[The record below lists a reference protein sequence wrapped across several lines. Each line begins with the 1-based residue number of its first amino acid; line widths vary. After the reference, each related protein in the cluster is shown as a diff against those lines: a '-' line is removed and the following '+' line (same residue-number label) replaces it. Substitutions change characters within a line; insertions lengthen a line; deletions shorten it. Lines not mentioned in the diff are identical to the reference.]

1 MTKLSV
7 IVSYLDRFL
16 NVSHFHDYA
25 PNGLQVEG
33 GSEINKIVTGVTASL
48 ALIEAAIDEGAD
60 ALLVHH
66 GYFWK
71 GESPRLVGMK
81 KQRIRLLL
89 QHDIS
94 LLAYHLPLD
103 AHPELGNNAGLAN
116 LLGLNISGVMDE
128 QGIGNHGSL
137 ENSMSVSG
145 FVAKVEGVL
154 GRKPLLIKA
163 GDHEIKRI
171 AWCSGGAQKYLLKAA
186 ELGVDAYISGEISE
200 STVHEARELGVH
212 YIAAGHHATERY
224 GVQQLGL
231 HLAEKFSI
239 QQCFINIPNPV

>member
-1 MTKLSV
+1 MTELST
-7 IVSYLDRFL
+7 IVAYLDDFL

-25 PNGLQVEG
+25 PNGLQIEG
-33 GSEINKIVTGVTASL
+33 KAEINTVVSGVTASL

-71 GESPRLVGMK
+71 GESPCLVGMK
-81 KQRIRLLL
+81 KQRIKLLL
-89 QHDIS
+89 EHNIS

-103 AHPELGNNAGLAN
+103 AHAELGNNAGLAH
-116 LLGLNISGVMDE
+116 LLGLKISGVMDE
-128 QGIGNHGSL
+128 QGVGNYGVLLKALSA
-137 ENSMSVSG
+137 SDFAVKIAS
-145 FVAKVEGVL
+145 VL
-154 GRKPLLIKA
+154 GRQPLLIKA
-163 GDHEIKRI
+163 GEHKIKRV

-200 STVHEARELGVH
+200 NTVHEAKELGVH

-224 GVQQLGL
+224 GAQQLGL

-239 QQCFINIPNPV
+239 KHRFIDIDNPV